1 MAVNGQNSLS
11 SALDLPKSMWK
22 RLRNKRSNMTSKDYM
37 DFAVEQ
43 MGLLEGICTK
53 PMMGEF
59 LLYWQGKYFGGI
71 YDNRVLVKKTK
82 TNERFGMPEAI
93 PYEGAN
99 AMYQV
104 NIDNREEVAEV
115 IKATCEGLK

>member
-1 MAVNGQNSLS
+1 MAVNGQNLLS

-22 RLRNKRSNMTSKDYM
+22 RLRNKRSNMTSKDYR

-82 TNERFGMPEAI
+82 TNERFGCRRRFLTRGP
-93 PYEGAN
+93 
-99 AMYQV
+99 
-104 NIDNREEVAEV
+104 RRC
-115 IKATCEGLK
+115 IKSTSTTGRKWRRSSRLPARD

>member
-1 MAVNGQNSLS
+1 
-11 SALDLPKSMWK
+11 
-22 RLRNKRSNMTSKDYM
+22 MTSKEYR

-43 MGLLEGICTK
+43 MGLLDGIMTK

-71 YDNRVLVKKTK
+71 YDDRVLVKKTR
-82 TNERFGMPEAI
+82 TNESFGMPEAI
-93 PYEGAN
+93 PYAGAK

-104 NIDNREEVAEV
+104 NIDNRDEVAEV
-115 IKATCEGLK
+115 IKATCMADLGADRHR